1 MHILSA
7 CILSQ
12 NGQFILAL
20 LSALVTCLKYA
31 KFGQLF

>member
-7 CILSQ
+7 CILKPEWSIHS
-12 NGQFILAL
+12 GAA
-20 LSALVTCLKYA
+20 LSAGNLPKYA